1 MHDRELLSQN
11 ADETRRIGRELA
23 QELKPGDCLVLVGN
37 LGAGKTTLVQG
48 LAAGLG
54 ILESVVSP
62 TFTLMREYQGRLP
75 LYHVDAY
82 RIKHLDE
89 LREIGLEDTMLAEG
103 IVAIEWGEKAQ
114 ELLPSGCI
122 EISIDLLSDQYRKIR
137 IRHPA

>member
-1 MHDRELLSQN
+1 MNIRELVSQN

-23 QELKPGDCLVLVGN
+23 SELKPGDCIVLVGN
-37 LGAGKTTLVQG
+37 LGAGKTTFVQG
-48 LAAGLG
+48 LAEGLG
-54 ILESVVSP
+54 ILASVVSP

-103 IVAIEWGEKAQ
+103 IVAIEWGEKASGLLPKGYTEIAI
-114 ELLPSGCI
+114 ELLP
-122 EISIDLLSDQYRKIR
+122 DQRRKIR

>member
-1 MHDRELLSQN
+1 MHDRELLSQS
-11 ADETRRIGRELA
+11 AEETRRIGQALA
-23 QELKPGDCLVLVGN
+23 QQLKPGDCLVLIGN

-48 LAAGLG
+48 LAEGLG
-54 ILESVVSP
+54 ISESVVSP